1 MSLILKFVVI
11 ITMHLLVDF
20 LILIMTKNTN
30 SDMENVN
37 YKSTPKQDTE
47 GALYIAHSENCYGKL
62 QTMKQHSE
70 GVARMMQTFSLSGE
84 YVDMYTYCGLLHDIG
99 KYSKGFQK
107 YIRAEGE
114 KEPHA
119 KWGAYMAKM
128 DKLINVAFPVFG
140 HHAGLPN
147 RDAMFETLNQCGK
160 EENKWLDV
168 LCSLK
173 KDGLCI
179 PPCDNSSFNRIEG
192 NTTKELFVRMLYS
205 SLVDADSLDT
215 ERHFDKEQYY
225 ARPQLSLDVDALLDT
240 LNYKLSSFSLNSPL
254 NRLRTEVRLYAQS
267 LAAQPQGCFSMTLP
281 TGMGKTLCS
290 LNWALHHAKV
300 HSNIKRI
307 VIVLPFLSIIDQ
319 TAKELKS
326 IFKDHDVI
334 LEHHSNVIY
343 EGKESKEEE
352 FYCKDPKQLATENWD
367 YPIVVTTTVQFFE
380 SLFSNQRSKC
390 RKLHNLQDSIVIFDE
405 IQTLPVNLAE
415 CTMKMLNDMLHLC
428 RCSILF
434 CTATQPNF
442 QTRSD
447 FKGIDHI
454 VPLVENPMAIFA
466 ATKRVEYYP
475 IADYEVQSIDSI
487 AQKVCEVNESV
498 LIVCNTKKKAKALFD
513 SIQEKGNIQV
523 LHLSTNM
530 CQIHRMAVIDK
541 VKSKLKNGEKLI
553 LCSTQLIEA
562 GVDMDFPIVFRELAP
577 LESIIQSAGRCN
589 REGKLEKGKVF
600 LFQLEEKGQPSAEYK
615 TFTQFAQLCYHNNE
629 NRLTDADFY
638 AEYYTDIVKLYA
650 PEDTITPK
658 REKLMFQDVAD
669 KYHIIDS
676 SATSLFVYRYNEESL
691 QLYKEITSKEY
702 LSRKDYQQIAQ
713 YCVQV
718 YNKFERDNFD
728 KIAET
733 SNGVKVWS
741 GAYSEEFGLSN
752 EEEIFCI

>member
-1 MSLILKFVVI
+1 MK
-11 ITMHLLVDF
+11 
-20 LILIMTKNTN
+20 TN
-30 SDMENVN
+30 ADMENVDC
-37 YKSTPKQDTE
+37 KSTLKQDTE
-47 GALYIAHSENCYGKL
+47 GALYIAHSENCYGEL

-70 GVARMMQTFSLSGE
+70 GVARMMKSFALSGE
-84 YVDMYTYCGLLHDIG
+84 YVDVYTYCGLLHDIG

-119 KWGAYMAKM
+119 KWGAYTARM
-128 DKLINVAFPVFG
+128 DKLIYVAFPVFG

-147 RDAMFETLNQCGK
+147 RDAMFETFNQCGK
-160 EENKWLDV
+160 EESKWLDV
-168 LCSLK
+168 LCALK

-179 PPCDNSSFNRIEG
+179 PPCDNSSFNRIKD

-215 ERHFDKEQYY
+215 ERHFEKEQYD
-225 ARPQLSLDVDALLDT
+225 ARPQLSLDVDVLLDA
-240 LNYKLSSFSLNSPL
+240 LNHKLSSFSLESPL
-254 NRLRTEVRLYAQS
+254 NKLRTEVRLYAQN

-290 LNWALHHAKV
+290 LNWALHHAKF
-300 HSNIKRI
+300 HTNIKRI

-343 EGKESKEEE
+343 EGKESEEEE
-352 FYCKDPKQLATENWD
+352 FYCKAPKLLATENWD

-380 SLFSNQRSKC
+380 SLFSNHRSKC

-405 IQTLPVNLAE
+405 IQTLPVHLAE
-415 CTMKMLNDMLHLC
+415 CTMKILNDMLHLC

-442 QTRSD
+442 QTRAD
-447 FKGIDHI
+447 FKGIDRI
-454 VPLVENPMAIFA
+454 VPLVENPTAIFA

-475 IADYEVQSIDSI
+475 IADYEVQSMDSI
-487 AQKVCEVNESV
+487 AQKVCEEKEPV
-498 LIVCNTKKKAKALFD
+498 LIVCNTKKKAKALFY
-513 SIQEKGNIQV
+513 SIKEKGNMQV

-530 CQIHRMAVIDK
+530 CQKHRMAVIDK

-691 QLYKEITSKEY
+691 QLYKEITCKEY
-702 LSRKDYQQIAQ
+702 LSRKDYQQIEQ

-718 YNKFERDNFD
+718 YNKFERDNSD

-733 SNGVKVWS
+733 TNRIKVWS

>member
-1 MSLILKFVVI
+1 MEY
-11 ITMHLLVDF
+11 
-20 LILIMTKNTN
+20 
-30 SDMENVN
+30 SDPNV
-37 YKSTPKQDTE
+37 K
-47 GALYIAHSENCYGKL
+47 YIAHSENGNGEE
-62 QTMKQHSE
+62 QTIKQHSE
-70 GVARMMQTFSLSGE
+70 GVADIMKSFALTDE
-84 YVDMYTYCGLLHDIG
+84 YADIYAYCGLLHDVG
-99 KYSKGFQK
+99 KYSEGFQR
-107 YIRAEGE
+107 YIRAGGE

-119 KWGAYMAKM
+119 KWGAYMAKN
-128 DKLINVAFPVFG
+128 DRLINIAFSVFG
-140 HHAGLPN
+140 HHMGLPN
-147 RDAMFETLNQCGK
+147 RDTMFETFIQC
-160 EENKWLDV
+160 ENEKGKWLEIQR
-168 LCSLK
+168 SLRN
-173 KDGLCI
+173 DGMCI
-179 PPCDNSSFNRIEG
+179 PPCDNAPFNRIDG
-192 NTTKELFVRMLYS
+192 NTAKELFVRMLYS

-215 ERHFDKEQYY
+215 ERHFQEEQYN
-225 ARPQLSLDVDALLDT
+225 ARPRLILDVDALLDA
-240 LNYKLSSFSLNSPL
+240 LNYKLSSFSHNSPL
-254 NRLRTEVRLYAQS
+254 NGLRTEVRLYAQS
-267 LAAQPQGCFSMTLP
+267 LAEEPQGCFSMTLP

-343 EGKESKEEE
+343 EGKESEEE
-352 FYCKDPKQLATENWD
+352 YYCKDPKQLATENWD

-405 IQTLPVNLAE
+405 IQTLPVHLAE

-487 AQKVCEVNESV
+487 AQKVCEEKESV

-513 SIQEKGNIQV
+513 SIKEKGNMQV

-530 CQIHRMAVIDK
+530 CQKHRMAVVDK
-541 VKSKLKNGEKLI
+541 VKGKLKNGEKLI

-650 PEDTITPK
+650 PEDIITPK

-691 QLYKEITSKEY
+691 QLYKEITCKDY

-718 YNKFERDNFD
+718 YSKFERDNSD

-733 SNGVKVWS
+733 TNGVKVWS

>member
-1 MSLILKFVVI
+1 MEY
-11 ITMHLLVDF
+11 
-20 LILIMTKNTN
+20 
-30 SDMENVN
+30 SDPNV
-37 YKSTPKQDTE
+37 K
-47 GALYIAHSENCYGKL
+47 YIAHSENGNGEE
-62 QTMKQHSE
+62 QTIKQHSE
-70 GVARMMQTFSLSGE
+70 GVADIMKSFALTDE
-84 YVDMYTYCGLLHDIG
+84 YADIYAYCGLLHDVG
-99 KYSKGFQK
+99 KYSEGFQR
-107 YIRAEGE
+107 YIRAGGE

-119 KWGAYMAKM
+119 KWGAYMAKN
-128 DKLINVAFPVFG
+128 DRLINIAFSVFG
-140 HHAGLPN
+140 HHMGLPN
-147 RDAMFETLNQCGK
+147 RDTMFETFIQC
-160 EENKWLDV
+160 ENEKGKWLEIQR
-168 LCSLK
+168 SLRN
-173 KDGLCI
+173 DGMCI
-179 PPCDNSSFNRIEG
+179 PPCDNAPFNRIDG
-192 NTTKELFVRMLYS
+192 NTAKELFVRMLYS

-215 ERHFDKEQYY
+215 ERHFQEEQYN
-225 ARPQLSLDVDALLDT
+225 ARPRLILDVDALLDA
-240 LNYKLSSFSLNSPL
+240 LNYKLSSFSHNSPL
-254 NRLRTEVRLYAQS
+254 NGLRTEVRLYAQS
-267 LAAQPQGCFSMTLP
+267 LAEEPQGCFSMTLP

-343 EGKESKEEE
+343 EGKESEEE
-352 FYCKDPKQLATENWD
+352 YYCKDPKQLATENWD
-367 YPIVVTTTVQFFE
+367 YPIVVTSTVQFFE

-405 IQTLPVNLAE
+405 IQTLPVHLAE

-487 AQKVCEVNESV
+487 AQKVCEEKESV

-513 SIQEKGNIQV
+513 SIKEKGNMQV

-530 CQIHRMAVIDK
+530 CQKHRMVVVDK
-541 VKSKLKNGEKLI
+541 VKGKLKNGEKLI

-658 REKLMFQDVAD
+658 REKLMFQDVANI
-669 KYHIIDS
+669 YHIIDS

-691 QLYKEITSKEY
+691 QLYKEITGKEY

-718 YNKFERDNFD
+718 YNKFERDNSD

-733 SNGVKVWS
+733 TNGVKIWS

>member
-1 MSLILKFVVI
+1 MK
-11 ITMHLLVDF
+11 
-20 LILIMTKNTN
+20 TN
-30 SDMENVN
+30 ADMENVD
-37 YKSTPKQDTE
+37 YKSTLKQDME
-47 GALYIAHSENCYGKL
+47 EALYIAHSENCYGEL

-70 GVARMMQTFSLSGE
+70 GVARMMKLFALSGE
-84 YVDMYTYCGLLHDIG
+84 YVDVYTYCGLLHDIG

-119 KWGAYMAKM
+119 KWGAYMARM

-160 EENKWLDV
+160 EESKWLDV

-173 KDGLCI
+173 NDGLCI
-179 PPCDNSSFNRIEG
+179 PPCDNSSFNRIEE

-225 ARPQLSLDVDALLDT
+225 ARPQLSLDVDALLDA

-319 TAKELKS
+319 TVKELKS

-343 EGKESKEEE
+343 EGKESEEEE

-405 IQTLPVNLAE
+405 IQTLPVHLAE
-415 CTMKMLNDMLHLC
+415 CTMKILNDMLHLC

-442 QTRSD
+442 QTRAD
-447 FKGIDHI
+447 FKGIDRI

-475 IADYEVQSIDSI
+475 IADYEIQSIDSI
-487 AQKVCEVNESV
+487 AQKVCEEKESV
-498 LIVCNTKKKAKALFD
+498 LIVCNTKKKTKALFD
-513 SIQEKGNIQV
+513 SIKEKGNMQV

-530 CQIHRMAVIDK
+530 CQKHRMAVIDK
-541 VKSKLKNGEKLI
+541 VKGILKNGEKLI
-553 LCSTQLIEA
+553 VCSTQLIEA

-691 QLYKEITSKEY
+691 QLYKEITCKDY

-718 YNKFERDNFD
+718 YNKFERDNSD

>member
-1 MSLILKFVVI
+1 MEY
-11 ITMHLLVDF
+11 
-20 LILIMTKNTN
+20 
-30 SDMENVN
+30 SDPNV
-37 YKSTPKQDTE
+37 K
-47 GALYIAHSENCYGKL
+47 YIAHSENGNGEE
-62 QTMKQHSE
+62 QTIKQHSE
-70 GVARMMQTFSLSGE
+70 GVADIMKSFALTDE
-84 YVDMYTYCGLLHDIG
+84 YADIYAYCGLLHDVG
-99 KYSKGFQK
+99 KYSEGFQR
-107 YIRAEGE
+107 YIRVGGE

-119 KWGAYMAKM
+119 KWGAYMAKN
-128 DKLINVAFPVFG
+128 DRLINIAFSVFG
-140 HHAGLPN
+140 HHMGLPN
-147 RDAMFETLNQCGK
+147 RDAMFETFIQC
-160 EENKWLDV
+160 ENEKGKWLEIQR
-168 LCSLK
+168 SLRN
-173 KDGLCI
+173 DGMCI
-179 PPCDNSSFNRIEG
+179 PPCDNAPFNRIDG
-192 NTTKELFVRMLYS
+192 NTAKELFVRMLYS

-215 ERHFDKEQYY
+215 ERHFQEEQYN
-225 ARPQLSLDVDALLDT
+225 ARPRLILDVDALLDA
-240 LNYKLSSFSLNSPL
+240 LNYKLSSFSHNSPL

-267 LAAQPQGCFSMTLP
+267 LAEEPQGCFSMTLP

-343 EGKESKEEE
+343 EGKESEEE
-352 FYCKDPKQLATENWD
+352 YYCKDPKQLATENWD

-405 IQTLPVNLAE
+405 IQTLPVHLAE

-487 AQKVCEVNESV
+487 AQKVCEEKESV

-513 SIQEKGNIQV
+513 SIKEKGNMQV

-530 CQIHRMAVIDK
+530 CQKHRMAVVDK
-541 VKSKLKNGEKLI
+541 VKGKLKNGEKLI

-577 LESIIQSAGRCN
+577 LVSIIQSAGRCN

-669 KYHIIDS
+669 IYHIIDS

-691 QLYKEITSKEY
+691 QLYKEITGKEY

-718 YNKFERDNFD
+718 YNKFERDNSD

-733 SNGVKVWS
+733 TNGVKIWS

>member
-1 MSLILKFVVI
+1 MK
-11 ITMHLLVDF
+11 
-20 LILIMTKNTN
+20 TN
-30 SDMENVN
+30 ADMENVDC
-37 YKSTPKQDTE
+37 KSTLKQDTE
-47 GALYIAHSENCYGKL
+47 GALYIAHSENCYGEL

-70 GVARMMQTFSLSGE
+70 GVARMMKSFALSGE
-84 YVDMYTYCGLLHDIG
+84 YVDVYTYCGLLHDIG

-119 KWGAYMAKM
+119 KWGAYTARM
-128 DKLINVAFPVFG
+128 DKLIYVAFPVFG

-147 RDAMFETLNQCGK
+147 RDAMFETFNQCGK
-160 EENKWLDV
+160 EESKWLDV
-168 LCSLK
+168 LCALK

-179 PPCDNSSFNRIEG
+179 PPCDNSSFNRIKD

-215 ERHFDKEQYY
+215 ERHFEKEQYD
-225 ARPQLSLDVDALLDT
+225 ARPQLSLDVDVLLDA
-240 LNYKLSSFSLNSPL
+240 LNHKLSSFSLESPL
-254 NRLRTEVRLYAQS
+254 NKRRTEVRLYAQS

-300 HSNIKRI
+300 HTNIKRI

-343 EGKESKEEE
+343 EGKESEEEE
-352 FYCKDPKQLATENWD
+352 FYCKAPKLLATENWD

-380 SLFSNQRSKC
+380 SLFSNHRSKC

-405 IQTLPVNLAE
+405 IQTLPVHLAE
-415 CTMKMLNDMLHLC
+415 CTMKILNDMLHLC

-442 QTRSD
+442 QTRAD
-447 FKGIDHI
+447 FKGIDRI
-454 VPLVENPMAIFA
+454 VPLVENPTAIFA

-475 IADYEVQSIDSI
+475 IADYEVQSMDSI
-487 AQKVCEVNESV
+487 AQKVCEEKEPV
-498 LIVCNTKKKAKALFD
+498 LIVCNTKKKAKALFY
-513 SIQEKGNIQV
+513 SIKEKGNMQV

-530 CQIHRMAVIDK
+530 CQKHRMAVIDK

-691 QLYKEITSKEY
+691 QLYKEITCKEY
-702 LSRKDYQQIAQ
+702 LSRKDYQQIEQ

-718 YNKFERDNFD
+718 YNKFERDNSD

-733 SNGVKVWS
+733 TNRIKVWS

>member
-1 MSLILKFVVI
+1 MEY
-11 ITMHLLVDF
+11 
-20 LILIMTKNTN
+20 
-30 SDMENVN
+30 SDPNV
-37 YKSTPKQDTE
+37 K
-47 GALYIAHSENCYGKL
+47 YIAHSENGNGEE
-62 QTMKQHSE
+62 QTIKQHSE
-70 GVARMMQTFSLSGE
+70 GVADIMKSFALTDE
-84 YVDMYTYCGLLHDIG
+84 YADIYAYCGLLHDVG
-99 KYSKGFQK
+99 KYSEGFQR
-107 YIRAEGE
+107 YIRAGGE

-119 KWGAYMAKM
+119 KWGAYMAKN
-128 DKLINVAFPVFG
+128 DRLINIAFSVFG
-140 HHAGLPN
+140 HHMGLPN
-147 RDAMFETLNQCGK
+147 RDTMFETFIQC
-160 EENKWLDV
+160 ENEKGKWLEIQR
-168 LCSLK
+168 SLRN
-173 KDGLCI
+173 DGMCI
-179 PPCDNSSFNRIEG
+179 PPCDNAPFNRIDG
-192 NTTKELFVRMLYS
+192 NTAKELFVRMLYS

-215 ERHFDKEQYY
+215 ERHFQEEQYN
-225 ARPQLSLDVDALLDT
+225 ARPRLILDVDALLDA
-240 LNYKLSSFSLNSPL
+240 LNYKLSSFSHNSPL
-254 NRLRTEVRLYAQS
+254 NGLRTEVRLYAQS
-267 LAAQPQGCFSMTLP
+267 LAEEPQGCFSMTLP

-343 EGKESKEEE
+343 EGKESEEE
-352 FYCKDPKQLATENWD
+352 YYCKDPKQLATENWD

-405 IQTLPVNLAE
+405 IQTLPVHLAE

-487 AQKVCEVNESV
+487 AQKVCEEKESV

-513 SIQEKGNIQV
+513 SIKEKGNMQV

-530 CQIHRMAVIDK
+530 CQKHRMVVVDK
-541 VKSKLKNGEKLI
+541 VKGKLKNGEKLI

-669 KYHIIDS
+669 IYHIIDS

-691 QLYKEITSKEY
+691 QLYKEITGKEY

-718 YNKFERDNFD
+718 YNKFERDNSD

-733 SNGVKVWS
+733 TNGVKIWS

>member
-1 MSLILKFVVI
+1 MEY
-11 ITMHLLVDF
+11 
-20 LILIMTKNTN
+20 
-30 SDMENVN
+30 SDPNV
-37 YKSTPKQDTE
+37 K
-47 GALYIAHSENCYGKL
+47 YIAHSENGNGEE
-62 QTMKQHSE
+62 QTIKQHSE
-70 GVARMMQTFSLSGE
+70 GVSDIMKSFALTDE
-84 YVDMYTYCGLLHDIG
+84 YADIYAYCGLLHDVG
-99 KYSKGFQK
+99 KYSEGFQR
-107 YIRAEGE
+107 YIRAGGE

-119 KWGAYMAKM
+119 KWGAYMAKN
-128 DKLINVAFPVFG
+128 DRLINIAFSVFG
-140 HHAGLPN
+140 HHMGLPN
-147 RDAMFETLNQCGK
+147 RDTMFETFIQC
-160 EENKWLDV
+160 ENEKGKWLEIQR
-168 LCSLK
+168 SLRN
-173 KDGLCI
+173 DGMCI
-179 PPCDNSSFNRIEG
+179 PPCDNAPFNRIDG
-192 NTTKELFVRMLYS
+192 NTAKELFVRMLYS

-215 ERHFDKEQYY
+215 ERHFQEEQYN
-225 ARPQLSLDVDALLDT
+225 ARPRLILDVDALLDA
-240 LNYKLSSFSLNSPL
+240 LNYKLSSFSHNSPL
-254 NRLRTEVRLYAQS
+254 NGLRTEVRLYAQS
-267 LAAQPQGCFSMTLP
+267 LAEEPQGCFSMTLP

-343 EGKESKEEE
+343 EGKESEEE
-352 FYCKDPKQLATENWD
+352 YYCKDPKQLATENWD

-405 IQTLPVNLAE
+405 IQTLPVHLAE

-487 AQKVCEVNESV
+487 AQKVCEEKESV

-513 SIQEKGNIQV
+513 SIKEKGNMQV

-530 CQIHRMAVIDK
+530 CQKHRMAVVDK
-541 VKSKLKNGEKLI
+541 VKGKLKNGEKLI

-669 KYHIIDS
+669 IYHIIDS

-691 QLYKEITSKEY
+691 QLYKEITGKEY

-718 YNKFERDNFD
+718 YNKFERDNSD

-733 SNGVKVWS
+733 TNGVKIWS

>member
-1 MSLILKFVVI
+1 MLNILPI
-11 ITMHLLVDF
+11 
-20 LILIMTKNTN
+20 
-30 SDMENVN
+30 
-37 YKSTPKQDTE
+37 
-47 GALYIAHSENCYGKL
+47 
-62 QTMKQHSE
+62 QHSE
-70 GVARMMQTFSLSGE
+70 GVADIMKSFALTDE
-84 YVDMYTYCGLLHDIG
+84 YADIYAYCGLLHDVG
-99 KYSKGFQK
+99 KYSEGFQR
-107 YIRAEGE
+107 YIRAGGE

-119 KWGAYMAKM
+119 KWGAYMAKN
-128 DKLINVAFPVFG
+128 DRLINIAFSVFG
-140 HHAGLPN
+140 HHMGLPN
-147 RDAMFETLNQCGK
+147 RDTMFETFIQC
-160 EENKWLDV
+160 ENEKGKWLEIQR
-168 LCSLK
+168 SLRN
-173 KDGLCI
+173 DGMCI
-179 PPCDNSSFNRIEG
+179 PPCDNAPFNRIDG
-192 NTTKELFVRMLYS
+192 NTAKELFVRMLYS

-215 ERHFDKEQYY
+215 ERHFQEEQYN
-225 ARPQLSLDVDALLDT
+225 ARPRLILDVDALLDA
-240 LNYKLSSFSLNSPL
+240 LNYKLSSFSHNSPL
-254 NRLRTEVRLYAQS
+254 NGLRTEVRLYAQS
-267 LAAQPQGCFSMTLP
+267 LAEEPQGCFSMTLP

-343 EGKESKEEE
+343 EGKESEEE
-352 FYCKDPKQLATENWD
+352 YYCKGPKQLATENWD

-405 IQTLPVNLAE
+405 IQTLPVHLAE

-487 AQKVCEVNESV
+487 AQKVCEEKESV

-513 SIQEKGNIQV
+513 SIKEKGNMQV

-530 CQIHRMAVIDK
+530 CQKHRMAVVDK
-541 VKSKLKNGEKLI
+541 VKGKLKNGEKLI

-629 NRLTDADFY
+629 NRLTEADFY

-669 KYHIIDS
+669 IYHIIDS

-691 QLYKEITSKEY
+691 QLYKEITGKEY

-718 YNKFERDNFD
+718 YNKFERDNSD

-733 SNGVKVWS
+733 TNGVKIWS

>member
-1 MSLILKFVVI
+1 MEY
-11 ITMHLLVDF
+11 
-20 LILIMTKNTN
+20 
-30 SDMENVN
+30 SDPNI
-37 YKSTPKQDTE
+37 K
-47 GALYIAHSENCYGKL
+47 YIAHSENGNGEE
-62 QTMKQHSE
+62 QTIKQHSE
-70 GVARMMQTFSLSGE
+70 GVADIMKSFALTDE
-84 YVDMYTYCGLLHDIG
+84 YADIYAYCGLLHDVG
-99 KYSKGFQK
+99 KYSEGFQR
-107 YIRAEGE
+107 YIRAGGE

-119 KWGAYMAKM
+119 KWGAYMAKN
-128 DKLINVAFPVFG
+128 DRLINIAFSVFG
-140 HHAGLPN
+140 HHMGLPN
-147 RDAMFETLNQCGK
+147 RDTMFETFIQC
-160 EENKWLDV
+160 ENEKGKWLEIQR
-168 LCSLK
+168 SLRN
-173 KDGLCI
+173 DGMCI
-179 PPCDNSSFNRIEG
+179 PPCDNAPFNRIDG
-192 NTTKELFVRMLYS
+192 NTAKELFVRMLYS

-215 ERHFDKEQYY
+215 ERHFQEEQYN
-225 ARPQLSLDVDALLDT
+225 ARPRLILDVDALLDA
-240 LNYKLSSFSLNSPL
+240 LNYKLSSFSHNSPL
-254 NRLRTEVRLYAQS
+254 NGLRTEVRLYAQS
-267 LAAQPQGCFSMTLP
+267 LAEEPQGCFSMTLP

-343 EGKESKEEE
+343 EGKESEEE
-352 FYCKDPKQLATENWD
+352 YYCKDPKQLATENWD

-405 IQTLPVNLAE
+405 IQTLPVHLAE

-487 AQKVCEVNESV
+487 AQKVCEEKESV

-513 SIQEKGNIQV
+513 SIKEKGNMQV

-530 CQIHRMAVIDK
+530 CQKHRMVVVDK
-541 VKSKLKNGEKLI
+541 VKGKLKNGEKLI

-669 KYHIIDS
+669 IYHIIDS

-691 QLYKEITSKEY
+691 QLYKEITGKEY

-718 YNKFERDNFD
+718 YNKFERDNSD

-733 SNGVKVWS
+733 TNGVKIWS

>member
-1 MSLILKFVVI
+1 MEY
-11 ITMHLLVDF
+11 
-20 LILIMTKNTN
+20 
-30 SDMENVN
+30 SDPNV
-37 YKSTPKQDTE
+37 K
-47 GALYIAHSENCYGKL
+47 YIAHSENGNGEE
-62 QTMKQHSE
+62 QTIKQHSE
-70 GVARMMQTFSLSGE
+70 GVADIMKSFALTDE
-84 YVDMYTYCGLLHDIG
+84 YADIYAYCGLLHDVG
-99 KYSKGFQK
+99 KYSEGFQR
-107 YIRAEGE
+107 YIRAGGE

-119 KWGAYMAKM
+119 KWGAYMAKN
-128 DKLINVAFPVFG
+128 DRLINIAFSVFG
-140 HHAGLPN
+140 HHMGLPN
-147 RDAMFETLNQCGK
+147 RDTMFETFIQC
-160 EENKWLDV
+160 ENEKGKWLEIQR
-168 LCSLK
+168 SLRN
-173 KDGLCI
+173 DGMCI
-179 PPCDNSSFNRIEG
+179 PPCDNAPFNRIDG
-192 NTTKELFVRMLYS
+192 NTAKELFVRMLYS

-215 ERHFDKEQYY
+215 ERHFQEEQYN
-225 ARPQLSLDVDALLDT
+225 ARPRLILDVDALLDA
-240 LNYKLSSFSLNSPL
+240 LNYKLSSFSHNSPL
-254 NRLRTEVRLYAQS
+254 NGLRTEVRLYAQS
-267 LAAQPQGCFSMTLP
+267 LAEEPQGCFSMTLP

-343 EGKESKEEE
+343 EGKESEEE
-352 FYCKDPKQLATENWD
+352 YYCKDPKQLATENWD

-405 IQTLPVNLAE
+405 IQTLPVHLAE

-487 AQKVCEVNESV
+487 AQKVCEEKESI

-513 SIQEKGNIQV
+513 SIKEKGNMQV

-530 CQIHRMAVIDK
+530 CQKHRMVVVDK
-541 VKSKLKNGEKLI
+541 VKGKLKNGEKLI

-658 REKLMFQDVAD
+658 REKLMFQDVANI
-669 KYHIIDS
+669 YHIIDS

-691 QLYKEITSKEY
+691 QLYKEITGKEY

-718 YNKFERDNFD
+718 YNKFERDNSD

-733 SNGVKVWS
+733 TNGVKIWS

>member
-1 MSLILKFVVI
+1 MEY
-11 ITMHLLVDF
+11 
-20 LILIMTKNTN
+20 
-30 SDMENVN
+30 SDPNV
-37 YKSTPKQDTE
+37 K
-47 GALYIAHSENCYGKL
+47 YIAHSENGNGEE
-62 QTMKQHSE
+62 QTIKQHSE
-70 GVARMMQTFSLSGE
+70 GVADIMKSFALTDE
-84 YVDMYTYCGLLHDIG
+84 YADIYAYCGLLHDVG
-99 KYSKGFQK
+99 KYSEGFQR
-107 YIRAEGE
+107 YIRAGGE

-119 KWGAYMAKM
+119 KWGAYMAKN
-128 DKLINVAFPVFG
+128 DRLINIAFSVFG
-140 HHAGLPN
+140 HHMGLPN
-147 RDAMFETLNQCGK
+147 RDTMFETFIQC
-160 EENKWLDV
+160 ENEKGKWLEIQR
-168 LCSLK
+168 SLRN
-173 KDGLCI
+173 DGMCI
-179 PPCDNSSFNRIEG
+179 PPCDNAPFNRIDG
-192 NTTKELFVRMLYS
+192 NTAKELFVRMLYS

-215 ERHFDKEQYY
+215 ERHFQEEQYN
-225 ARPQLSLDVDALLDT
+225 ARPRLILDVDALLDA
-240 LNYKLSSFSLNSPL
+240 LNYKLSSFSHNSPL
-254 NRLRTEVRLYAQS
+254 NGLRTEVRLYAQS
-267 LAAQPQGCFSMTLP
+267 LAEEPQGCFSMTLP

-343 EGKESKEEE
+343 EGKESEEE
-352 FYCKDPKQLATENWD
+352 YYCKDPKQLATENWD

-405 IQTLPVNLAE
+405 IQTLPVHLAE

-487 AQKVCEVNESV
+487 AQKVCEEKESV

-513 SIQEKGNIQV
+513 SIKEKGNMQV

-530 CQIHRMAVIDK
+530 CQTHRMVVVDK
-541 VKSKLKNGEKLI
+541 VKGKLKNGEKLI

-589 REGKLEKGKVF
+589 REGKLENGKVF

-669 KYHIIDS
+669 IYHIIDS

-691 QLYKEITSKEY
+691 QLYKEITGKEY

-718 YNKFERDNFD
+718 YNKFERDNSD

-733 SNGVKVWS
+733 TNGVKIWS

>member
-1 MSLILKFVVI
+1 MEY
-11 ITMHLLVDF
+11 
-20 LILIMTKNTN
+20 
-30 SDMENVN
+30 SDPNV
-37 YKSTPKQDTE
+37 K
-47 GALYIAHSENCYGKL
+47 YIAHSENGNGEE
-62 QTMKQHSE
+62 QTIKQHSE
-70 GVARMMQTFSLSGE
+70 GVADIMKSFALTDE
-84 YVDMYTYCGLLHDIG
+84 YADIYAYCGLLHDVG
-99 KYSKGFQK
+99 KYSEGFQR
-107 YIRAEGE
+107 YIRAGGE

-119 KWGAYMAKM
+119 KWGAYMAKN
-128 DKLINVAFPVFG
+128 DRLINIAFSVFG
-140 HHAGLPN
+140 HHMGLPN
-147 RDAMFETLNQCGK
+147 RDTMFETFIQC
-160 EENKWLDV
+160 ENEKGKWLEIQR
-168 LCSLK
+168 SLRN
-173 KDGLCI
+173 DGMCI
-179 PPCDNSSFNRIEG
+179 PPCDNAPFNRIDG
-192 NTTKELFVRMLYS
+192 NTAKELFVRMLYS

-215 ERHFDKEQYY
+215 ERHFQEEQYN
-225 ARPQLSLDVDALLDT
+225 ARPRLILDVDALLDA
-240 LNYKLSSFSLNSPL
+240 LNYKLSSFSHNSPL
-254 NRLRTEVRLYAQS
+254 NGLRTEVRLYAQS
-267 LAAQPQGCFSMTLP
+267 LAEEPQGCFSMTLP

-343 EGKESKEEE
+343 EGKESEEE
-352 FYCKDPKQLATENWD
+352 YYCKDPKQLATENWD

-405 IQTLPVNLAE
+405 IQTLPVHLAE

-487 AQKVCEVNESV
+487 AQKVCEEKESV

-513 SIQEKGNIQV
+513 SIKEKGNMQV

-530 CQIHRMAVIDK
+530 CQKHRMAVVDK
-541 VKSKLKNGEKLI
+541 VKGKLKNGEKLI

-600 LFQLEEKGQPSAEYK
+600 LFQLEEKGQPSADYK

-669 KYHIIDS
+669 IYHIIDS

-691 QLYKEITSKEY
+691 QLYKEITGKEY

-718 YNKFERDNFD
+718 YNKFERDNSD

-733 SNGVKVWS
+733 TNGVKIWS

>member
-1 MSLILKFVVI
+1 
-11 ITMHLLVDF
+11 
-20 LILIMTKNTN
+20 
-30 SDMENVN
+30 
-37 YKSTPKQDTE
+37 
-47 GALYIAHSENCYGKL
+47 
-62 QTMKQHSE
+62 
-70 GVARMMQTFSLSGE
+70 
-84 YVDMYTYCGLLHDIG
+84 
-99 KYSKGFQK
+99 
-107 YIRAEGE
+107 
-114 KEPHA
+114 
-119 KWGAYMAKM
+119 
-128 DKLINVAFPVFG
+128 
-140 HHAGLPN
+140 
-147 RDAMFETLNQCGK
+147 
-160 EENKWLDV
+160 
-168 LCSLK
+168 
-173 KDGLCI
+173 
-179 PPCDNSSFNRIEG
+179 
-192 NTTKELFVRMLYS
+192 MLYS

-215 ERHFDKEQYY
+215 ERYFEKEQYD
-225 ARPQLSLDVDALLDT
+225 ARSQLSLDVDVLLDA
-240 LNYKLSSFSLNSPL
+240 LNHKLSSFSLESSL
-254 NRLRTEVRLYAQS
+254 NKLRTEVRLYAQS

-319 TAKELKS
+319 TVKELKS
-326 IFKDHDVI
+326 IFKEHDVI

-343 EGKESKEEE
+343 EGKESGEEE
-352 FYCKDPKQLATENWD
+352 FYCKDPKQLAAENWD

-405 IQTLPVNLAE
+405 IQTLPVHLAE
-415 CTMKMLNDMLHLC
+415 CTMKILNDMLHLC

-442 QTRSD
+442 QTRAD
-447 FKGIDHI
+447 FKGIDRI
-454 VPLVENPMAIFA
+454 VPLVENPTAIFA

-475 IADYEVQSIDSI
+475 IADYEVQSMDSI
-487 AQKVCEVNESV
+487 AQKVCEEKEPV
-498 LIVCNTKKKAKALFD
+498 LIVCNTKKKAKTLFD
-513 SIQEKGNIQV
+513 SIKEKGNMQV

-530 CQIHRMAVIDK
+530 CQKHRMAVIDK

-589 REGKLEKGKVF
+589 REGKLKKGKVF

-669 KYHIIDS
+669 KYQIIDS
-676 SATSLFVYRYNEESL
+676 SATSLFVYRYNEKSL

-702 LSRKDYQQIAQ
+702 LSRKDYQHIAQ

-718 YNKFERDNFD
+718 YNKFERDNSD

-733 SNGVKVWS
+733 TNGIKVWS
-741 GAYSEEFGLSN
+741 GAYSEDFGLSN

>member
-1 MSLILKFVVI
+1 MK
-11 ITMHLLVDF
+11 
-20 LILIMTKNTN
+20 TN
-30 SDMENVN
+30 ADMENVDC
-37 YKSTPKQDTE
+37 KSTLKQDTE
-47 GALYIAHSENCYGKL
+47 GALYIAHSENCYGEL

-70 GVARMMQTFSLSGE
+70 GVARMMKSFALSGE
-84 YVDMYTYCGLLHDIG
+84 YVDVYTYCGLLHDIG

-119 KWGAYMAKM
+119 KWGAYTARM
-128 DKLINVAFPVFG
+128 DKLIYVAFPVFG

-147 RDAMFETLNQCGK
+147 RDAMFETFNQCGK
-160 EENKWLDV
+160 EESKWLDV
-168 LCSLK
+168 LCALK

-179 PPCDNSSFNRIEG
+179 PPCDNSSFNRIKD

-215 ERHFDKEQYY
+215 ERHFEKEQYD
-225 ARPQLSLDVDALLDT
+225 ARPQLSLDVDVLLDA
-240 LNYKLSSFSLNSPL
+240 LNHKLSSFSLESPL
-254 NRLRTEVRLYAQS
+254 NKLRTEVRLYAQS

-300 HSNIKRI
+300 HTNIKRI

-343 EGKESKEEE
+343 EGKESEEEE
-352 FYCKDPKQLATENWD
+352 FYCKAPKLLATENWD

-380 SLFSNQRSKC
+380 SLFSNHRSKC

-405 IQTLPVNLAE
+405 IQTLPVHLAE
-415 CTMKMLNDMLHLC
+415 CTMKILNNMLHLC

-442 QTRSD
+442 QTRAD
-447 FKGIDHI
+447 FKGIDRI
-454 VPLVENPMAIFA
+454 VPLVENPTAIFA

-475 IADYEVQSIDSI
+475 IADYEVQSMDSI
-487 AQKVCEVNESV
+487 AQKVCEEKEPV
-498 LIVCNTKKKAKALFD
+498 LIVCNTKKKAKALFY
-513 SIQEKGNIQV
+513 SIKEKGNMQV

-530 CQIHRMAVIDK
+530 CQKHRMAVIDK

-691 QLYKEITSKEY
+691 QLYKEITCKEY
-702 LSRKDYQQIAQ
+702 LSRKDYQQIEQ

-718 YNKFERDNFD
+718 YNKFERDNSD

-733 SNGVKVWS
+733 TNRIKVWS

>member
-1 MSLILKFVVI
+1 MEY
-11 ITMHLLVDF
+11 
-20 LILIMTKNTN
+20 
-30 SDMENVN
+30 SDPNV
-37 YKSTPKQDTE
+37 K
-47 GALYIAHSENCYGKL
+47 YIAHSENGNGEE
-62 QTMKQHSE
+62 QTIKQHSE
-70 GVARMMQTFSLSGE
+70 GVADIMKSFALTDE
-84 YVDMYTYCGLLHDIG
+84 YADIYAYCGLLHDVG
-99 KYSKGFQK
+99 KYSEGFQR
-107 YIRAEGE
+107 YIRAGGE

-119 KWGAYMAKM
+119 KWGAYMAKN
-128 DKLINVAFPVFG
+128 DRLINIAFSVFG
-140 HHAGLPN
+140 HHMGLPN
-147 RDAMFETLNQCGK
+147 RDTMFETFIQC
-160 EENKWLDV
+160 ENEKGKWLEIQR
-168 LCSLK
+168 SLRN
-173 KDGLCI
+173 DGMCI
-179 PPCDNSSFNRIEG
+179 PPCDNAPFNRIDG
-192 NTTKELFVRMLYS
+192 NTAKELFVRMLYS

-215 ERHFDKEQYY
+215 ERHFQEEQYN
-225 ARPQLSLDVDALLDT
+225 ARPRLILDVDALLDA
-240 LNYKLSSFSLNSPL
+240 LNYKLSSFSHNSPL
-254 NRLRTEVRLYAQS
+254 NGLRTEVRLYAQS
-267 LAAQPQGCFSMTLP
+267 LAEEPQGCFSMTLP

-343 EGKESKEEE
+343 EGKESEEE
-352 FYCKDPKQLATENWD
+352 YYCKDPKQLATENWD

-405 IQTLPVNLAE
+405 IQTLPVHLAE

-487 AQKVCEVNESV
+487 AQKVCEEKESV

-513 SIQEKGNIQV
+513 SIKEKGNMQV

-530 CQIHRMAVIDK
+530 CQKHRMAVIDK

-589 REGKLEKGKVF
+589 REGKLKKGKVF

-669 KYHIIDS
+669 KYQIIDS
-676 SATSLFVYRYNEESL
+676 SATSLFVYRYNEKSL
-691 QLYKEITSKEY
+691 QLYKEITSKDY

-718 YNKFERDNFD
+718 YNKFERDNSD

-733 SNGVKVWS
+733 TNGIKVWS

>member
-1 MSLILKFVVI
+1 
-11 ITMHLLVDF
+11 
-20 LILIMTKNTN
+20 
-30 SDMENVN
+30 
-37 YKSTPKQDTE
+37 
-47 GALYIAHSENCYGKL
+47 
-62 QTMKQHSE
+62 
-70 GVARMMQTFSLSGE
+70 
-84 YVDMYTYCGLLHDIG
+84 
-99 KYSKGFQK
+99 
-107 YIRAEGE
+107 
-114 KEPHA
+114 
-119 KWGAYMAKM
+119 
-128 DKLINVAFPVFG
+128 
-140 HHAGLPN
+140 
-147 RDAMFETLNQCGK
+147 
-160 EENKWLDV
+160 
-168 LCSLK
+168 
-173 KDGLCI
+173 
-179 PPCDNSSFNRIEG
+179 
-192 NTTKELFVRMLYS
+192 MLYS

-215 ERHFDKEQYY
+215 ERHFEKEQYD
-225 ARPQLSLDVDALLDT
+225 ARPQLSLDVDVLLDA
-240 LNYKLSSFSLNSPL
+240 LNHKFSSFSLESSL
-254 NRLRTEVRLYAQS
+254 NKLRTEVRLYAQS

-343 EGKESKEEE
+343 EGKESEEEE

-405 IQTLPVNLAE
+405 IQTLPVHLAE
-415 CTMKMLNDMLHLC
+415 CTMKILNDMLHLC

-442 QTRSD
+442 QTRAD
-447 FKGIDHI
+447 FKGIDRI
-454 VPLVENPMAIFA
+454 VPLVENPTAIFA

-487 AQKVCEVNESV
+487 AQKVCEEKEPA

-513 SIQEKGNIQV
+513 IIKEKGNMQV

-530 CQIHRMAVIDK
+530 CQKHRMAVIDK

-562 GVDMDFPIVFRELAP
+562 GVDIDFPIVFRELAP

-669 KYHIIDS
+669 KYQIIDS

-691 QLYKEITSKEY
+691 QLYKEITNKEY

-718 YNKFERDNFD
+718 YSKFKRDNSD

-733 SNGVKVWS
+733 TNGVKVWS
-741 GAYSEEFGLSN
+741 GAYSEEFGLNN
-752 EEEIFCI
+752 EEEILYI

>member
-1 MSLILKFVVI
+1 MK
-11 ITMHLLVDF
+11 
-20 LILIMTKNTN
+20 TN
-30 SDMENVN
+30 ADMENIDC
-37 YKSTPKQDTE
+37 KSTLKQDTE
-47 GALYIAHSENCYGKL
+47 GALYIAHSENCYGEL

-70 GVARMMQTFSLSGE
+70 GVARMMKSFALSGE
-84 YVDMYTYCGLLHDIG
+84 YVDVYTYCGLLHDVG
-99 KYSKGFQK
+99 KYSKGFQQ

-119 KWGAYMAKM
+119 KWGAYMARM
-128 DKLINVAFPVFG
+128 DKLVNVAFPVFG

-147 RDAMFETLNQCGK
+147 RDAMFETFNQCGK
-160 EENKWLDV
+160 EESKWLDV
-168 LCSLK
+168 LCALK
-173 KDGLCI
+173 NDGLCI
-179 PPCDNSSFNRIEG
+179 PPCDNSSFNRIKE

-215 ERHFDKEQYY
+215 ERYFEKEQYD
-225 ARPQLSLDVDALLDT
+225 ARSQLSLDVDVLLDA
-240 LNYKLSSFSLNSPL
+240 LNHKLSSFSLESSL
-254 NRLRTEVRLYAQS
+254 NKLRTEVRLYAQS

-319 TAKELKS
+319 TVKELKS
-326 IFKDHDVI
+326 IFKEHDVI

-343 EGKESKEEE
+343 EGKESGEEE
-352 FYCKDPKQLATENWD
+352 FYCKDPKQLAAENWD

-405 IQTLPVNLAE
+405 IQTLPVHLAE
-415 CTMKMLNDMLHLC
+415 CTMKILNDMLHLC

-442 QTRSD
+442 QTRAD
-447 FKGIDHI
+447 FKGIDRI
-454 VPLVENPMAIFA
+454 VPLVENPTAIFA

-475 IADYEVQSIDSI
+475 IADYEVQSMDSI
-487 AQKVCEVNESV
+487 AQKVCEEKESV

-513 SIQEKGNIQV
+513 SIKEKGNMQV

-530 CQIHRMAVIDK
+530 CQKHRMAVIDK

-589 REGKLEKGKVF
+589 REGKLKKGKVF

-669 KYHIIDS
+669 KYQIIDS
-676 SATSLFVYRYNEESL
+676 SATSLFVYRYNEKSL

-718 YNKFERDNFD
+718 YNKFERDNSD

-733 SNGVKVWS
+733 TNGIKVWS

>member
-1 MSLILKFVVI
+1 
-11 ITMHLLVDF
+11 
-20 LILIMTKNTN
+20 
-30 SDMENVN
+30 
-37 YKSTPKQDTE
+37 
-47 GALYIAHSENCYGKL
+47 
-62 QTMKQHSE
+62 
-70 GVARMMQTFSLSGE
+70 
-84 YVDMYTYCGLLHDIG
+84 
-99 KYSKGFQK
+99 
-107 YIRAEGE
+107 
-114 KEPHA
+114 
-119 KWGAYMAKM
+119 
-128 DKLINVAFPVFG
+128 
-140 HHAGLPN
+140 
-147 RDAMFETLNQCGK
+147 
-160 EENKWLDV
+160 
-168 LCSLK
+168 
-173 KDGLCI
+173 
-179 PPCDNSSFNRIEG
+179 
-192 NTTKELFVRMLYS
+192 MLYS

-215 ERHFDKEQYY
+215 ERHFEKEQYD
-225 ARPQLSLDVDALLDT
+225 ARPQLSLDVDVLLDA
-240 LNYKLSSFSLNSPL
+240 LDHKLSSFSLESSL
-254 NRLRTEVRLYAQS
+254 NKLRTEVRLYAQS

-343 EGKESKEEE
+343 EGKESEEEE

-390 RKLHNLQDSIVIFDE
+390 RKMHNLQDSIVIFDE
-405 IQTLPVNLAE
+405 IQTLPVHLAE
-415 CTMKMLNDMLHLC
+415 CTMKILNDMLHLC

-442 QTRSD
+442 QTRAD
-447 FKGIDHI
+447 FKGIDRI
-454 VPLVENPMAIFA
+454 VPLVENPTAIFA

-475 IADYEVQSIDSI
+475 IADYEVQSMDSI
-487 AQKVCEVNESV
+487 AQKVCEEKEPV

-513 SIQEKGNIQV
+513 IIKEKGNMQV

-530 CQIHRMAVIDK
+530 CQKHRMAVIDK

-562 GVDMDFPIVFRELAP
+562 GVDIDFPIVFRELAP

-650 PEDTITPK
+650 PEDIITPK

-718 YNKFERDNFD
+718 YSKFERDNSD

-733 SNGVKVWS
+733 TNGVKVWS

>member
-1 MSLILKFVVI
+1 MEY
-11 ITMHLLVDF
+11 
-20 LILIMTKNTN
+20 
-30 SDMENVN
+30 SDPNV
-37 YKSTPKQDTE
+37 K
-47 GALYIAHSENCYGKL
+47 YIAHSENGNGEE
-62 QTMKQHSE
+62 QTIKQHSE
-70 GVARMMQTFSLSGE
+70 GVADIMKSFALTDE
-84 YVDMYTYCGLLHDIG
+84 YADIYAYCGLLHDVG
-99 KYSKGFQK
+99 KYSEGFQR
-107 YIRAEGE
+107 YIRAGGE

-119 KWGAYMAKM
+119 KWGAYMAKN
-128 DKLINVAFPVFG
+128 DRLINIAFSVFG
-140 HHAGLPN
+140 HHMGLPN
-147 RDAMFETLNQCGK
+147 RDTMFETFIQC
-160 EENKWLDV
+160 ENEKGKWLEIQR
-168 LCSLK
+168 SLRN
-173 KDGLCI
+173 DGMCI
-179 PPCDNSSFNRIEG
+179 PPCDNAPFNRIDG
-192 NTTKELFVRMLYS
+192 NTAKELFVRMLYS

-215 ERHFDKEQYY
+215 ERHFQEEQYN
-225 ARPQLSLDVDALLDT
+225 ARPRLILDVDALLDA
-240 LNYKLSSFSLNSPL
+240 LNYKLSSFSHNSPL
-254 NRLRTEVRLYAQS
+254 NGLRTEVRLYAQS
-267 LAAQPQGCFSMTLP
+267 LAEEPQGCFSMTLP

-343 EGKESKEEE
+343 EGKESEEE
-352 FYCKDPKQLATENWD
+352 YYCKGPKQLATENWD

-405 IQTLPVNLAE
+405 IQTLPVHLAE

-487 AQKVCEVNESV
+487 AQKVCEEKESV

-513 SIQEKGNIQV
+513 SIKEKGNMQV

-530 CQIHRMAVIDK
+530 CQKHRMAVVDK
-541 VKSKLKNGEKLI
+541 VKGKLKNGEKLI

-669 KYHIIDS
+669 IYHIIDS

-691 QLYKEITSKEY
+691 QLYKEITGKEY

-718 YNKFERDNFD
+718 YNKFERDNSD

-733 SNGVKVWS
+733 TNGVKIWS

>member
-1 MSLILKFVVI
+1 
-11 ITMHLLVDF
+11 
-20 LILIMTKNTN
+20 
-30 SDMENVN
+30 
-37 YKSTPKQDTE
+37 
-47 GALYIAHSENCYGKL
+47 
-62 QTMKQHSE
+62 
-70 GVARMMQTFSLSGE
+70 
-84 YVDMYTYCGLLHDIG
+84 
-99 KYSKGFQK
+99 
-107 YIRAEGE
+107 
-114 KEPHA
+114 
-119 KWGAYMAKM
+119 
-128 DKLINVAFPVFG
+128 
-140 HHAGLPN
+140 
-147 RDAMFETLNQCGK
+147 
-160 EENKWLDV
+160 
-168 LCSLK
+168 
-173 KDGLCI
+173 
-179 PPCDNSSFNRIEG
+179 
-192 NTTKELFVRMLYS
+192 MLYS

-225 ARPQLSLDVDALLDT
+225 ARPQLSLDVDALLDA

-343 EGKESKEEE
+343 EGKESEEE
-352 FYCKDPKQLATENWD
+352 GFYCKDPKQLATENWD

-405 IQTLPVNLAE
+405 IQTLPVRLAE
-415 CTMKMLNDMLHLC
+415 CTMKILNDMLHLC

-442 QTRSD
+442 QTRGD
-447 FKGIDHI
+447 FKGIDCI

-487 AQKVCEVNESV
+487 AQKVCEEKESV
-498 LIVCNTKKKAKALFD
+498 LIVCNTKKKAKALFG
-513 SIQEKGNIQV
+513 SIKENGNIQV

-530 CQIHRMAVIDK
+530 CQKHRMAVIDK

-615 TFTQFAQLCYHNNE
+615 TFAQFAQLCYHNNE

-691 QLYKEITSKEY
+691 QLYKEITCKEY

-718 YNKFERDNFD
+718 YNKFERDNSD

-733 SNGVKVWS
+733 TNGVKVWS

>member
-1 MSLILKFVVI
+1 M
-11 ITMHLLVDF
+11 
-20 LILIMTKNTN
+20 
-30 SDMENVN
+30 
-37 YKSTPKQDTE
+37 
-47 GALYIAHSENCYGKL
+47 
-62 QTMKQHSE
+62 
-70 GVARMMQTFSLSGE
+70 
-84 YVDMYTYCGLLHDIG
+84 
-99 KYSKGFQK
+99 
-107 YIRAEGE
+107 
-114 KEPHA
+114 
-119 KWGAYMAKM
+119 
-128 DKLINVAFPVFG
+128 
-140 HHAGLPN
+140 
-147 RDAMFETLNQCGK
+147 
-160 EENKWLDV
+160 
-168 LCSLK
+168 
-173 KDGLCI
+173 
-179 PPCDNSSFNRIEG
+179 
-192 NTTKELFVRMLYS
+192 
-205 SLVDADSLDT
+205 
-215 ERHFDKEQYY
+215 
-225 ARPQLSLDVDALLDT
+225 
-240 LNYKLSSFSLNSPL
+240 SSFSLESSL
-254 NRLRTEVRLYAQS
+254 NKLRTEVRLYAQS

-300 HSNIKRI
+300 HTNIKRI

-343 EGKESKEEE
+343 EGKESEEEE

-405 IQTLPVNLAE
+405 IQTLPVHLAE
-415 CTMKMLNDMLHLC
+415 CTMKILNDMLHLC

-442 QTRSD
+442 QTRAD
-447 FKGIDHI
+447 FKGIDRI
-454 VPLVENPMAIFA
+454 VPLVENPTAIFA

-487 AQKVCEVNESV
+487 AQKVCEEKEPV
-498 LIVCNTKKKAKALFD
+498 LIVCNTKKKAKALFC
-513 SIQEKGNIQV
+513 SIKEKGNMQV

-530 CQIHRMAVIDK
+530 CQKHRIAVIDK
-541 VKSKLKNGEKLI
+541 VKNKLKNGEKLI

-589 REGKLEKGKVF
+589 REGKLKKGKVF

-669 KYHIIDS
+669 KYQIIDS
-676 SATSLFVYRYNEESL
+676 SATSLFVYRYNEKSL

-718 YNKFERDNFD
+718 YNKFERDNSD

-733 SNGVKVWS
+733 TNGIKVWS

>member
-1 MSLILKFVVI
+1 
-11 ITMHLLVDF
+11 
-20 LILIMTKNTN
+20 
-30 SDMENVN
+30 MENVD
-37 YKSTPKQDTE
+37 YKSTLKQDTE
-47 GALYIAHSENCYGKL
+47 GALYIAHSENSYGEL
-62 QTMKQHSE
+62 QTMRQHSE
-70 GVARMMQTFSLSGE
+70 GVAQMMKSFALSGE
-84 YVDMYTYCGLLHDIG
+84 YVDVYTYCGLLHDVG

-107 YIRAEGE
+107 YIRTEGE

-119 KWGAYMAKM
+119 KWGAYMARM

-147 RDAMFETLNQCGK
+147 RDAMFETFNQCGK
-160 EENKWLDV
+160 EESKWLDV

-173 KDGLCI
+173 EDGLCI
-179 PPCDNSSFNRIEG
+179 PPCDNFSFNRIKE

-225 ARPQLSLDVDALLDT
+225 ARPQLSLDVDALLDA
-240 LNYKLSSFSLNSPL
+240 LNYKLSSFSFNSPI
-254 NRLRTEVRLYAQS
+254 NNLRTEVRLYAQS

-326 IFKDHDVI
+326 IFKDYDVI

-343 EGKESKEEE
+343 EGKESEEE
-352 FYCKDPKQLATENWD
+352 EYYCKDPKQLATENWD

-405 IQTLPVNLAE
+405 IQTLPVHLAE

-428 RCSILF
+428 SCSILF

-475 IADYEVQSIDSI
+475 IADYEVQSIDCI
-487 AQKVCEVNESV
+487 AQKVCEEKESV

-513 SIQEKGNIQV
+513 SIKEKGNIQV
-523 LHLSTNM
+523 FHLSTNM
-530 CQIHRMAVIDK
+530 CQIHRMAVIDE
-541 VKSKLKNGEKLI
+541 VKSKLKNDEKLI

-669 KYHIIDS
+669 KYQIIDS

-691 QLYKEITSKEY
+691 QLYKEITCKDY

-718 YNKFERDNFD
+718 YNKFERDNSN

-733 SNGVKVWS
+733 TNGVKVWS

>member
-1 MSLILKFVVI
+1 MEY
-11 ITMHLLVDF
+11 
-20 LILIMTKNTN
+20 
-30 SDMENVN
+30 SDPNI
-37 YKSTPKQDTE
+37 K
-47 GALYIAHSENCYGKL
+47 YIAHSENGNGEE
-62 QTMKQHSE
+62 QTIKQHSE
-70 GVARMMQTFSLSGE
+70 GVADIMKSFALTDE
-84 YVDMYTYCGLLHDIG
+84 YADIYAYCGLLHDVG
-99 KYSKGFQK
+99 KYSEGFQR
-107 YIRAEGE
+107 YIRAGGE

-119 KWGAYMAKM
+119 KWGAYMAKN
-128 DKLINVAFPVFG
+128 DRLINIAFSVFG
-140 HHAGLPN
+140 HHMGLPN
-147 RDAMFETLNQCGK
+147 RDTMFETFIQC
-160 EENKWLDV
+160 ENEKGKWLEIQR
-168 LCSLK
+168 SLRN
-173 KDGLCI
+173 DGMCI
-179 PPCDNSSFNRIEG
+179 PPCDNAPFNRIDG
-192 NTTKELFVRMLYS
+192 NTAKELFVRMLYS

-215 ERHFDKEQYY
+215 ERHFQEEQYN
-225 ARPQLSLDVDALLDT
+225 ARPRLILDVDALLDA
-240 LNYKLSSFSLNSPL
+240 LNYKLSSFSHNSPL
-254 NRLRTEVRLYAQS
+254 NGLRTEVRLYAQS
-267 LAAQPQGCFSMTLP
+267 LAEEPQGCFSMTLP

-343 EGKESKEEE
+343 EGKESEEE
-352 FYCKDPKQLATENWD
+352 YYCKDPKQLATENWD

-405 IQTLPVNLAE
+405 IQTLPVHLAE

-487 AQKVCEVNESV
+487 AQKVCEEKESV

-513 SIQEKGNIQV
+513 SIKEKGNMQV

-530 CQIHRMAVIDK
+530 CQKHRMVVVDK
-541 VKSKLKNGEKLI
+541 VKGKLKNGEKLI

-577 LESIIQSAGRCN
+577 LESIIQSAGRSN

-669 KYHIIDS
+669 IYHIIDS

-691 QLYKEITSKEY
+691 QLYKEITGKEY

-718 YNKFERDNFD
+718 YNKFERDNSD

-733 SNGVKVWS
+733 TNGVKIWS

>member
-1 MSLILKFVVI
+1 MEY
-11 ITMHLLVDF
+11 
-20 LILIMTKNTN
+20 
-30 SDMENVN
+30 SDPNV
-37 YKSTPKQDTE
+37 K
-47 GALYIAHSENCYGKL
+47 YIAHSENGNGEE
-62 QTMKQHSE
+62 QTIKQHSE
-70 GVARMMQTFSLSGE
+70 GVADIMKSFALTDE
-84 YVDMYTYCGLLHDIG
+84 YADIYAYCGLLHDVG
-99 KYSKGFQK
+99 KYSEGFQR
-107 YIRAEGE
+107 YIRAGGE

-119 KWGAYMAKM
+119 KWGAYMAKN
-128 DKLINVAFPVFG
+128 DRLINIAFSVFG
-140 HHAGLPN
+140 HHMGLPN
-147 RDAMFETLNQCGK
+147 RDTMFETFIQC
-160 EENKWLDV
+160 ENEKGKWLEIQR
-168 LCSLK
+168 SLRN
-173 KDGLCI
+173 DGMCI
-179 PPCDNSSFNRIEG
+179 PPCDNAPFNRIDG
-192 NTTKELFVRMLYS
+192 NTAKELFVRMLYS

-215 ERHFDKEQYY
+215 ERHFQEEQYN
-225 ARPQLSLDVDALLDT
+225 ARPRLILDVDALLDA
-240 LNYKLSSFSLNSPL
+240 LNYKLSSFSHNSPL
-254 NRLRTEVRLYAQS
+254 NGLRTEVRLYAQS
-267 LAAQPQGCFSMTLP
+267 LAEEPQGCFSMTLP

-343 EGKESKEEE
+343 EGKESEEE
-352 FYCKDPKQLATENWD
+352 YYCKDPKQLATENWD

-405 IQTLPVNLAE
+405 IQTLPVHLAE

-487 AQKVCEVNESV
+487 AQKVCEEKESV

-513 SIQEKGNIQV
+513 SIKEKGNMQV

-530 CQIHRMAVIDK
+530 CQKHRMAVVDK
-541 VKSKLKNGEKLI
+541 VKGKLKNGEKLI

-669 KYHIIDS
+669 IYHIIDS

-691 QLYKEITSKEY
+691 QLYKEITGKEY

-718 YNKFERDNFD
+718 YNKFERDNSD
-728 KIAET
+728 NIAET
-733 SNGVKVWS
+733 TKGVKIWS